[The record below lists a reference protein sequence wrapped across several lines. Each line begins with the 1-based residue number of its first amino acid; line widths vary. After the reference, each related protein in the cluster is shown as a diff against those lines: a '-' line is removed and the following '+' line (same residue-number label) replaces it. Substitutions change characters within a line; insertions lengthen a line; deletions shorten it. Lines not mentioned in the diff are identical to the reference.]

1 MNFSFLVIA
10 FFFWDSNPGRPPPTQ
25 RVPRWRIGERPSD
38 MGVRGCRR
46 MPPWTNWRLLQQGV
60 VGWTGG
66 AVASIKY
73 HKNPTTKWTRRDKA
87 PQNLYPCCSAGS
99 PPLPDGRAATS
110 GNGTS
115 RKNYHLAESNG
126 KLLRVSCLEINDSYS
141 KK

>member
-1 MNFSFLVIA
+1 MLGSSEGGF
-10 FFFWDSNPGRPPPTQ
+10 DPGRPPPTQ

-38 MGVRGCRR
+38 MGVRGGRR

-99 PPLPDGRAATS
+99 PPPTRRKSSYFRKWHLEEKLPS
-110 GNGTS
+110 C
-115 RKNYHLAESNG
+115 RKQRQTTASIMPRNQ
-126 KLLRVSCLEINDSYS
+126 
-141 KK
+141 